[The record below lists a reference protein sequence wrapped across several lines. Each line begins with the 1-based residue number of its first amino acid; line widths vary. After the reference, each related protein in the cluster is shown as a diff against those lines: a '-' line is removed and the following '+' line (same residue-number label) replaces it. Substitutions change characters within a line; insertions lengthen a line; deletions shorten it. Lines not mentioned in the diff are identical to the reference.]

1 MPASISILY
10 VDDEPCQLELDR
22 QFLESTGEFVV
33 STAESVDNARNMLSI
48 KAFNVIVSDY

>member
-22 QFLESTGEFVV
+22 QFLESTGEVVV